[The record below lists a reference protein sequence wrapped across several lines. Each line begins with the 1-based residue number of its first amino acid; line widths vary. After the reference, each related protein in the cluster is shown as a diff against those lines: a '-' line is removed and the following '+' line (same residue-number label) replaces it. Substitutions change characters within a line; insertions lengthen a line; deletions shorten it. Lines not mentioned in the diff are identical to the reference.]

1 MTPYEGVLS
10 CYLLAIK
17 ILKSSFNEVDN
28 MGLDI
33 LLELLNV
40 YDKINSAESEREVFI
55 DDVL

>member
-28 MGLDI
+28 MELDI
-33 LLELLNV
+33 LLELISV
-40 YDKINSAESEREVFI
+40 YDKINSAESRREVFI
-55 DDVL
+55 EDIL

>member
-10 CYLLAIK
+10 CYLLTIK

-28 MGLDI
+28 MELDT
-33 LLELLNV
+33 LLDLINV
-40 YDKINSAESEREVFI
+40 YEKINSAESEREVFI

>member
-28 MGLDI
+28 MELDT
-33 LLELLNV
+33 LLDLINV
-40 YDKINSAESEREVFI
+40 YDKINSAESKREVFI
-55 DDVL
+55 DDIL